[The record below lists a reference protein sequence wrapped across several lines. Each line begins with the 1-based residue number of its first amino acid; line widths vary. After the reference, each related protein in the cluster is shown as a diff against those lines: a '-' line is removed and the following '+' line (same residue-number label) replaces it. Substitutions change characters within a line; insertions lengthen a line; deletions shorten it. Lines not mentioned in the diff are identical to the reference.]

1 MSRHALSIT
10 AVLAIAASVFVA
22 GAATADTE
30 MFPHPANVHAGSC
43 LEVDDVVAPLGDA
56 SSQLLVDGTPT
67 VTELAEPPEFA
78 IPVEASVTTIPIAYA
93 DLLAAPHS
101 IVVRQSADEP
111 TVSLLCGDIGGAG
124 MGPADLAFGLGPVDD
139 SGYTGIATLHD
150 NADGTTRVSLY
161 VVWWEHLGSTAPAGP
176 EGSIAA

>member
-1 MSRHALSIT
+1 MSRRFLSIAT
-10 AVLAIAASVFVA
+10 VLAIGGSVLSA

-30 MFPHPANVHAGSC
+30 TSPHPANMHDGSC
-43 LEVDDVVAPLGDA
+43 LDAGDVVAPLGDV
-56 SSQLLVDGTPT
+56 SSRLLVDGTAT
-67 VTELAEPPEFA
+67 VTEPVGPAENA

-93 DLLAAPHS
+93 DLWVAPHA
-101 IVVRQSADEP
+101 IVVRLSADEP

-150 NADGTTRVSLY
+150 NADGTTRVSVY
-161 VVWWEHLGSTAPAGP
+161 IVSPQYLGSTSPAGP
-176 EGSIAA
+176 EESIAP